1 MAQLLFHNPAPVT
14 CLHVSSPTK
23 NHKEGIMLNFF
34 CLPGSPCPARVP
46 RSGPRVPLSCPPGSP
61 SPTRVL
67 PPGPPVLPPG
77 YPVPAPQLLQSYP
90 GPPVLPP
97 SPPALPGSPD
107 QTRAPRSYPGPPVLP
122 PGPPVLPPGMELCLP
137 GPGSLGYWP
146 PTAPHPSAGASQ
158 PRAQEHLGTSQGL
171 GTSRDQPRPRNI

>member
-77 YPVPAPQLLQSYP
+77 SPGPAPRVPRSCPPVTPVLPGSPGPAPQSPGPARVPRSDP
-90 GPPVLPP
+90 GPPVLPG
-97 SPPALPGSPD
+97 PPGP
-107 QTRAPRSYPGPPVLP
+107 APRSPGPAPRDGTVP
-122 PGPPVLPPGMELCLP
+122 PWPGEPRLLAAHCTS
-137 GPGSLGYWP
+137 SLSWCIP
-146 PTAPHPSAGASQ
+146 ATCP
-158 PRAQEHLGTSQGL
+158 